1 MRFSER
7 IGLVKPNMIQIKNID
22 DKLRNR
28 IINCFD
34 QYLKEDYE
42 GKFLLDALGKR
53 WHYDYNNSYFKEYLK
68 KCVWYEI
75 YDSIENYIIFL
86 INKSDNEVGIIK
98 KQTLKKFSSFCKTI
112 NYILEE
118 EKSGYRII
126 NGMITAITDEQEIKS
141 IEESINTEFDSVNTH
156 LTKAL
161 QLYSDR
167 EAPDYEN
174 SIKESISAVEA
185 MCCVINGKND
195 SLGKALKNLENNGI
209 KIHSSMKI
217 AFEKLYGY
225 TSDAD
230 GIRHGGKDFTN
241 VNEEE
246 AKYMLISCSA
256 FVNYLKVKY
265 SKIGG
270 QQ

>member
-7 IGLVKPNMIQIKNID
+7 MGLVNQNTIQIEDID
-22 DKLRNR
+22 TKLRNR

-34 QYLKEDYE
+34 QYLKEDLE

-53 WHYDYNNSYFKEYLK
+53 WHYNYNESYFIEYLK
-68 KCVWYEI
+68 DCMWYEI
-75 YDSIENYIIFL
+75 YDSIENYLIFL
-86 INKSDNEVGIIK
+86 VNKSENEVGFVK
-98 KQTLKKFSSFCKTI
+98 EQTLKKFNSFIETI
-112 NYILEE
+112 NYILEV

-126 NGMITAITDEQEIKS
+126 NGFVTAITDEQEIKS
-141 IEESINTEFDSVNTH
+141 IEESINTEFNSVNTH

-167 EAPDYEN
+167 QAPDYEN

-185 MCCVINGKND
+185 MCCIINGSD
-195 SLGKALKNLENNGI
+195 DTLGKALKKLKDKGIEIHNSLEE
-209 KIHSSMKI
+209 
-217 AFEKLYGY
+217 AFKKLYGY

-230 GIRHGGKDFTN
+230 GIRHGGIDFTN
-241 VNEEE
+241 ASEED
-246 AKYMLISCSA
+246 AKYMLVSCSA
-256 FVNYLKVKY
+256 FINYLKVKY